1 MENSEGVLVRRD
13 IVSEDEIED
22 LNDELQKITD
32 KFIKKVDK
40 AVEVKTKELMTI

>member
-1 MENSEGVLVRRD
+1 MKKTSEL
-13 IVSEDEIED
+13 SEDDIADAE
-22 LNDELQKITD
+22 DELQKITD